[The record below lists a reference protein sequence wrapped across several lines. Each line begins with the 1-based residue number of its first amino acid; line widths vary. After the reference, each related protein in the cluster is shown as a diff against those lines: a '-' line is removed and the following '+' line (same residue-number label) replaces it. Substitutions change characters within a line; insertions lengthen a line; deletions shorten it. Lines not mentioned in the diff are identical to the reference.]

1 MEFNVLV
8 GLAAVV
14 HGLAS
19 CAYGIFGMNF
29 LLDEAGQPSGGLVP
43 DPAGETH
50 GAFVLVSIFVAALCV
65 LAWLGLVWG
74 FRAKGMIHIVALPAL
89 RAKGG
94 SGGNASAARK
104 DE

>member
-1 MEFNVLV
+1 M
-8 GLAAVV
+8 

-43 DPAGETH
+43 NPSGETH
-50 GAFVLVSIFVAALCV
+50 GAFILVSIFVATLCV

-89 RAKGG
+89 RAKTGGG
-94 SGGNASAARK
+94 SGASGGSGNTTARK